1 MIPYGT
7 FTFFA
12 IAIVVLLPVV
22 CLGFMG
28 KRSYTYN
35 FLSSLLMV
43 VLILHRK
50 NIIFTTIRI

>member
-12 IAIVVLLPVV
+12 IALVVLLPVV

-35 FLSSLLMV
+35 FLSSLVMV
-43 VLILHRK
+43 VLI
-50 NIIFTTIRI
+50 FAS